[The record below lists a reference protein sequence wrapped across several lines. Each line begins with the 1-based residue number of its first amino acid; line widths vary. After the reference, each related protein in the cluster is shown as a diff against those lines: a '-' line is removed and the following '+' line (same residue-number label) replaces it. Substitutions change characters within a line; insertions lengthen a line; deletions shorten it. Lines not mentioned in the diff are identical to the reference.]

1 VTTTVQALL
10 AEAAAGGCSR
20 SEPGTE
26 SGGDGEAR
34 RDAEVLLGHCLGR
47 PRSWLFT
54 WPEAEVP
61 AEPAAR
67 YRDLL
72 ARRRAGE
79 PVAYLVGERDFW
91 SLSLRV
97 TGATLVPRPDT
108 ETLVSWALELAL
120 PDDAR
125 VLDAGTGSGAIAL
138 ALATERPRWR
148 VTAVDRDPA
157 ALAVASGNAQ
167 RLGLGRV
174 RFLVSDWFAALEGDS
189 FDLVVANPPYL
200 AADDPHLSGPS
211 LAHEPV
217 QALVAGPTGLED
229 LAALAATAPAHL
241 AGGGWLL
248 LEHGCDQA
256 AAVRGLLAG
265 AGFDAVA
272 TRRDL
277 AGLER
282 ASGGRHAG

>member
-1 VTTTVQALL
+1 MTTTIQALL
-10 AEAAAGGCSR
+10 AEAADGGR
-20 SEPGTE
+20 
-26 SGGDGEAR
+26 DDDRDEAR
-34 RDAEVLLGHCLGR
+34 RDGEVLLGYCLGR
-47 PRSWLFT
+47 SRSWLFT

-61 AEPAAR
+61 AASAAR

-97 TGATLVPRPDT
+97 TAATLVPRPDT
-108 ETLVSWALELAL
+108 ETLVSWALGLSL

-138 ALATERPRWR
+138 ALASERPGWR

-157 ALAVASGNAQ
+157 ALAVAADNAE
-167 RLGLGRV
+167 RLGLGPV
-174 RFLVSDWFAALEGDS
+174 RFLESDWFAALGGER

-200 AADDPHLSGPS
+200 AADDPHLAGPA
-211 LAHEPV
+211 LAHEPQ

-229 LAALAATAPAHL
+229 LAALVAAAPGCL
-241 AGGGWLL
+241 APGGWLL
-248 LEHGCDQA
+248 LEHGCDQG
-256 AAVRGLLAG
+256 AAVRGMLAD
-265 AGFDAVA
+265 AGFEAVA
-272 TRRDL
+272 THRDL

-282 ASGGRHAG
+282 ASGGCHRAE

>member
-1 VTTTVQALL
+1 MSTTVQALL
-10 AEAAAGGCSR
+10 AEAAAGGSR
-20 SEPGTE
+20 DAY
-26 SGGDGEAR
+26 SGDHDEAR

-67 YRDLL
+67 YRKLL
-72 ARRRAGE
+72 ARRRAGQ

-91 SLSLRV
+91 TLTLRV

-108 ETLVSWALELAL
+108 ETLVSWALELPL

-157 ALAVASGNAQ
+157 ALAVAAGNAD

-174 RFLVSDWFAALEGDS
+174 RFFESDWFAALAGER

-200 AADDPHLSGPS
+200 AADDPHLAGPA

-229 LAALAATAPAHL
+229 LAALVAAAPGQL
-241 AGGGWLL
+241 VPGGWLL
-248 LEHGCDQA
+248 LEHGCDQG

-282 ASGGRHAG
+282 ASGGRLPC

>member
-1 VTTTVQALL
+1 MTTTVQALL
-10 AEAAAGGCSR
+10 AEAAAGGA
-20 SEPGTE
+20 G
-26 SGGDGEAR
+26 SGCGEDDGEAR
-34 RDAEVLLGHCLGR
+34 RDGEILLGHCLGR

-61 AEPAAR
+61 PEPAAR

-97 TGATLVPRPDT
+97 TAATLVPRPDT
-108 ETLVSWALELAL
+108 ETLVSWALDL
-120 PDDAR
+120 PLPETAR

-138 ALATERPRWR
+138 ALAAERPGWQL
-148 VTAVDRDPA
+148 TAVDRDPA
-157 ALAVASGNAQ
+157 ALAVATGNAE
-167 RLGLGRV
+167 RLGLGPV
-174 RFLVSDWFAALEGDS
+174 RFLVSDWLAALHGER

-200 AADDPHLSGPS
+200 AADDPHLEGPA

-217 QALVAGPTGLED
+217 QALVAGSTGLED
-229 LAALAATAPAHL
+229 LATLAAAAPAHL
-241 AGGGWLL
+241 APGGWLL
-248 LEHGCDQA
+248 LEHGCDQGE
-256 AAVRGLLAG
+256 AVRGLLAG

>member
-1 VTTTVQALL
+1 MTTTVQALL
-10 AEAAAGGCSR
+10 AEAATGGCA
-20 SEPGTE
+20 
-26 SGGDGEAR
+26 DHADEAR

-67 YRDLL
+67 YRNLL
-72 ARRRAGE
+72 ARRRGGE

-120 PDDAR
+120 PDEAR

-138 ALATERPRWR
+138 ALASERPRWR

-157 ALAVASGNAQ
+157 ALAVAAGNAQ
-167 RLGLGRV
+167 RLGLERV
-174 RFLVSDWFAALEGDS
+174 RFLVSDWFAALGGER

-200 AADDPHLSGPS
+200 AADDPHLAGPA
-211 LAHEPV
+211 LAHEPA

-229 LAALAATAPAHL
+229 LATLAAMAPAHL
-241 AGGGWLL
+241 ADGGWLL

-256 AAVRGLLAG
+256 EAVRGLLAG

>member
-1 VTTTVQALL
+1 MTTTVGALL
-10 AEAAAGGCSR
+10 TEAAAGGG
-20 SEPGTE
+20 SEGPGD
-26 SGGDGEAR
+26 SEAR
-34 RDAEVLLGHCLGR
+34 RDGEVLLGYCLGR

-72 ARRRAGE
+72 ARRRAGV

-97 TGATLVPRPDT
+97 TRSTLVPRPDT
-108 ETLVSWALELAL
+108 ETLVSRALALAL

-138 ALATERPRWR
+138 ALASERPGWR
-148 VTAVDRDPA
+148 VSAVDRDPA
-157 ALAVASGNAQ
+157 ALAVAAGNAE

-174 RFLVSDWFAALEGDS
+174 RLLESNWFAALAGER

-200 AADDPHLSGPS
+200 AADDPHLAGPA
-211 LAHEPV
+211 LAHEPER
-217 QALVAGPTGLED
+217 ALVAGPTGLED
-229 LAALAATAPAHL
+229 LAALTAAAPAHL
-241 AGGGWLL
+241 APGGWLL
-248 LEHGCDQA
+248 LEHGCDQG
-256 AAVRGLLAG
+256 AAVRSLLAD
-265 AGFDAVA
+265 AGFEAVA
-272 TRRDL
+272 THRDL

-282 ASGGRHAG
+282 ASEGCLHVE

>member
-10 AEAAAGGCSR
+10 AEAAAGGCADD
-20 SEPGTE
+20 
-26 SGGDGEAR
+26 DGEAR

-54 WPEAEVP
+54 WPEAAV
-61 AEPAAR
+61 AAQPAAR

-108 ETLVSWALELAL
+108 ETLVGWALELAL

-125 VLDAGTGSGAIAL
+125 ILDAGTGSGAIAL

-148 VTAVDRDPA
+148 VTAVERDPA
-157 ALAVASGNAQ
+157 ALAVATDNAQ
-167 RLGLGRV
+167 RLGQERV
-174 RFLVSDWFAALEGDS
+174 RFLVSDWFPALGAER

-200 AADDPHLSGPS
+200 AADDPHLAGAA

-217 QALVAGPTGLED
+217 QALVAGATGLED
-229 LAALAATAPAHL
+229 LATLAAMAPAHL
-241 AGGGWLL
+241 VDGGWLL